1 MFILMMQELV
11 GSSLECTNFIITA
24 TLSRL
29 LGAQVYKK
37 MKGKL
42 LYIDSDV
49 DVDKQSG
56 YC

>member
-11 GSSLECTNFIITA
+11 GSSLECTNLITA
-24 TLSRL
+24 AALSRL

-42 LYIDSDV
+42 LYNDSDV
-49 DVDKQSG
+49 DVDKQFG